1 MMELLLPL
9 RETSSGHGFA
19 FALASLDRQGGKR
32 EEREKEEEERGER
45 RRGSTIKPLTKKKNI
60 SLISILW
67 RLYVHQ
73 CAPPSSVP
81 LVALQLV
88 AWSKTTF

>member
-1 MMELLLPL
+1 
-9 RETSSGHGFA
+9 
-19 FALASLDRQGGKR
+19 
-32 EEREKEEEERGER
+32 
-45 RRGSTIKPLTKKKNI
+45 LTKKKNI